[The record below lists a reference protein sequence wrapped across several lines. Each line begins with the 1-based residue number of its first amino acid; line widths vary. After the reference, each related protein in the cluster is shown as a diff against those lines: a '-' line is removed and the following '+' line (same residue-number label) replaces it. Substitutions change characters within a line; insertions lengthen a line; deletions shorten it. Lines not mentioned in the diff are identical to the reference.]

1 MDFSQA
7 IKGLENGANIDL
19 SVLKEPRGVTR
30 VLQFVI
36 SIVAALFLYGYE
48 GKISIQYC
56 DDRDLELTYSYPFR
70 LTNIVKNATCN
81 GTLHKVTFFEDD
93 GFSIYAEY
101 FLYISLASMLFCVVV
116 MFIYVKMTSAYETDN
131 RYPLGDFIGTMV
143 LAVFW
148 LFCSAAWS
156 HGLSFL
162 KVTTS
167 PKVLIRYLK
176 NADTANTMKFV
187 SVKTSSYFGLNV
199 SALLGCLSFFLWAAD
214 LWFLYKETPW
224 FQGGRPEAVGSP
236 A

>member
-7 IKGLENGANIDL
+7 VKGLENGANIDL
-19 SVLKEPRGVTR
+19 NVLKEPRGVNR
-30 VLQFVI
+30 VLQFII
-36 SIVAALFLYGYE
+36 SILAALFLYSYE

-56 DDRDLELTYSYPFR
+56 VDRTLELTYSYPFR
-70 LTNIVKNATCN
+70 ISTLAKNATCN
-81 GTLHKVTFFEDD
+81 GTIHKIELFEDD

-101 FLYISLASMLFCVVV
+101 FLYISIASVLFCVVL

-167 PKVLIRYLK
+167 PKVLLRTLK
-176 NADTANTMKFV
+176 NIDSGDVFKFS
-187 SVKTSSYFGLNV
+187 SVKTASYFGLNV

-224 FQGGRPEAVGSP
+224 FQGGRSEAVGSP